1 MTTAYTPRARVGGG
15 TGSLFSRLHHEWRYL
30 ATCPAAARALAR
42 WGRHDT
48 ALAGYDTLAQL
59 TTTVQDRTQPARS
72 DRILAALVRL
82 SAATGGDDDLATRTT
97 LQLLLPGAT
106 RLARQV
112 AAVTGDRDDAQATVA
127 AELTIGIRTFP
138 WQRRHRAIAANLLLD
153 TRQRL
158 TRARHRTRN
167 EIPTGT
173 DPHAGPH
180 DRDHPH
186 PGGIDTTETT
196 IVLHG
201 LLTWAHRNRVLD
213 PFEIRLLIASHV
225 HDIPVDHLAVVY
237 GRSRSHLYAARA
249 WPSSVFAGPLPPAG
263 HHTLT
268 GRHDTVTGR
277 RQGERACAMWKVW
290 PRPSCRGSA
299 APARR

>member
-1 MTTAYTPRARVGGG
+1 VTVTTPRPP
-15 TGSLFSRLHHEWRYL
+15 SPPSS
-30 ATCPAAARALAR
+30 P
-42 WGRHDT
+42 
-48 ALAGYDTLAQL
+48 
-59 TTTVQDRTQPARS
+59 
-72 DRILAALVRL
+72 
-82 SAATGGDDDLATRTT
+82 SA
-97 LQLLLPGAT
+97 
-106 RLARQV
+106 
-112 AAVTGDRDDAQATVA
+112 
-127 AELTIGIRTFP
+127 IRTFP

-196 IVLHG
+196 LVLRD
-201 LLTWAHRNRVLD
+201 LLTWAHRNQVLN

-249 WPSSVFAGPLPPAG
+249 LAIERLRRAVAAGRAP
-263 HHTLT
+263 HTDRNGT
-268 GRHDTVTGR
+268 T
-277 RQGERACAMWKVW
+277 
-290 PRPSCRGSA
+290 P
-299 APARR
+299 